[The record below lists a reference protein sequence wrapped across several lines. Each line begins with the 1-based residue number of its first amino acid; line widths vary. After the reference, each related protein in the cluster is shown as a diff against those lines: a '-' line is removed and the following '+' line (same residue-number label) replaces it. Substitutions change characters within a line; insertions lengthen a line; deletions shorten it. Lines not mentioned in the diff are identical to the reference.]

1 MLNLKKNESALTDKQ
16 KKIISIAVIIALI
29 VFSAAVAWFVGKPM
43 IKLVFSKGAFSEW
56 VDSHGIWSR
65 FIFIGM
71 VIFQVVIALVP
82 GEPLEI
88 GAGYA
93 FGAVEGTILVVVGIT
108 LGSVMVL
115 GLVRK
120 FGVKLVEVFFDIE
133 KIKKLKFLQ
142 DEKRLDFI
150 TAVVFFLPGTP
161 KDLLTY
167 AVGLTDIKF
176 SRFLL
181 IVSVAR
187 FPSVIT
193 STIGGS
199 ALGMA
204 NYKFAIIVFALTA
217 VISLAGIAIYNY
229 ICRKKGKNE

>member
-29 VFSAAVAWFVGKPM
+29 VFAAAVAWFVGKPM
-43 IKLVFSKGAFSEW
+43 IKLVSSKGAFSEW

-93 FGAVEGTILVVVGIT
+93 FGAVVGIT

>member
-29 VFSAAVAWFVGKPM
+29 VFSAAVAWFVGKP
-43 IKLVFSKGAFSEW
+43 FSEW

-93 FGAVEGTILVVVGIT
+93 FGAVEGTILVVIGIT